1 MLAADVKEPW
11 EYAGTLG
18 GRPVRVLL
26 DSGAAANFLS
36 AKVAAEM
43 GLHLLGIGEDGVGF
57 ALMPDGTQREC
68 KATKLL
74 QLRIGGHREKIAF
87 NVTQL
92 EEHEVILGQGWLRH
106 HNPTTNWRD
115 GRAVLKKRDKEV
127 TLYPILDPEVANL
140 VSGMGTSSLL
150 SAMQLGKAVK
160 KGEDVYVAILR
171 PVEGNRYPEEVAG
184 SGRLSGGTSSPS
196 TAIPPEPMGP
206 TAGGQSDHR
215 KNGAR
220 AGGTFTGGTSR
231 RSTANSGQ
239 VPPVSLF
246 PGEIP
251 ADLEEVLRGYQ
262 DVFPDALPPGLPPAR
277 EVDHAIELEP
287 GALPPSRPT
296 YRMSFQELEELEK
309 QLKEYVGNGWIRPS
323 QSPYGAPILFVK
335 KKDGTT
341 RMCTDYRAL
350 NKITKKNVYPLPR
363 IDELLDRLQGAKF
376 FTKIDLRQGY
386 HQIRIKED
394 DVEKTAFRT
403 RYGHYEYTVLPFGL
417 TNAPATFMGLMNEV
431 FRPLLDKSVVVY
443 LDDILIYSRSWE
455 DHKRHVAEVLQRL
468 REHKLYAKASKCEF
482 GKVEVE
488 FLGHIVTQSG
498 VKVDAKKV
506 EAVRSWPLPL
516 NIHDLRAFLGLSNY
530 YRRFVRNYSKLTLP
544 LTRLLKKGVA
554 VEMGEVEVEAFEAV
568 KDALTSTPVLA
579 VADPHLGYRIVTD
592 ASDFAIGAILLQDQ
606 GEGWQPIAYESRKLQ
621 PAELRRNVYEKEML
635 AVLHSL
641 KAWRCYVEGR
651 PIELVTDH
659 ESLKWLLTQKE
670 LDRQQAKWVQTLSQF
685 DIDIVY
691 RPGRV
696 NPADALSRHPA
707 HRLSAVSV
715 VQTAPE
721 LLQRFAAGYEADPL
735 FQAVLPPATA
745 DFDPDGGTSNLAAV
759 PRRIGSPDHLP
770 PAQYSNRYLKQGQ
783 LWYRE
788 DGGSYRICVP
798 EDPQLRQLVL
808 RESHDAPLGA
818 HFGIDKTMWR
828 LEQTFTWPG
837 MAGDVREYVRTCD
850 QCQRNKPP
858 GGRTRGLLQPLPIPT
873 NPWEEVSLDFIT
885 GLPRTKAG
893 HDAILVVVDRLT
905 KWGYFIP
912 TSITI
917 DAKETARLF
926 HDLVFARHGMPR
938 RLVSDRDTR
947 FTSHFWQAFFSAMG
961 TSLAMS
967 TSYHPQTDGQT
978 ERVNRVLEEALRG
991 YVGALQTD
999 WDHQLPS
1006 LQFAYNTARHVS
1018 TGETPFFLNYGRH
1031 PIVPAGL
1038 MGVPPP
1044 IGDNRQVP
1052 AADDFVRG
1060 LKEALS
1066 TATRSLERSVA
1077 RQKRLADTR
1086 RQDQEYL
1093 VGDMVLLSTA
1103 NLALPRNLT
1112 RKLAKLY
1119 DGPFQV
1125 LERVGQNAY
1134 RLELPASVRLHP
1146 VFNVSQLRPYRQPT
1160 ATFPGRI
1167 SDPQPPVVVDGE
1179 EEYEVEE
1186 IIGHRNRRV
1195 GRGTRREYLVQWLGY
1210 SSLHNTWEPR
1220 ENLQNA
1226 QEKLY
1231 RYHQEMDLSGR

>member
-1 MLAADVKEPW
+1 MRAADVSEPW

-18 GRPVRVLL
+18 GRPVRILL

-36 AKVAAEM
+36 AKVAVEM
-43 GLHLLGIGEDGVGF
+43 GLQLLGIGEDGVGF

-68 KATKLL
+68 EATELL

-92 EEHEVILGQGWLRH
+92 EEHEVILGQSWLRH
-106 HNPTTNWRD
+106 HNPTTNWQD
-115 GRAVLKKRDKEV
+115 GRAVLKKGDQEV
-127 TLYPILDPEVANL
+127 TLHPIPDPEVANL
-140 VSGMGTSSLL
+140 VSGRGASGLL

-171 PVEGNRYPEEVAG
+171 PAEGNRYPEEVV
-184 SGRLSGGTSSPS
+184 GGGMFTGETSSSS
-196 TAIPPEPMGP
+196 TANPPDTMRP
-206 TAGGQSDHR
+206 TARGRSDHR
-215 KNGAR
+215 QSGASQ
-220 AGGTFTGGTSR
+220 GGMSIGGTSR
-231 RSTANSGQ
+231 RPTANSGQ
-239 VPPVSLF
+239 VPPASKL
-246 PGEIP
+246 PEGLP
-251 ADLEEVLRGYQ
+251 SDLAAVLRCYQ

-386 HQIRIKED
+386 HQIRIKQD

-455 DHKRHVAEVLQRL
+455 DHKRHIAEVLERL
-468 REHKLYAKASKCEF
+468 REHKLYAKVSKCEF

-506 EAVRSWPLPL
+506 EAVRSWPLPQ

-530 YRRFVRNYSKLTLP
+530 YRRFVQNYSKLTLP
-544 LTRLLKKGVA
+544 LTRMLKKGMA

-606 GEGWQPIAYESRKLQ
+606 GGGWQPIAYESRKLQ

-670 LDRQQAKWVQTLSQF
+670 LDRQQAKWVQVLSQF

-696 NPADALSRHPA
+696 NPADALSRHPI
-707 HRLSAVSV
+707 HRLAAVSV

-735 FQAVLPPATA
+735 YQADLPPATA
-745 DFDPDGGTSNLAAV
+745 NLDNQRAV
-759 PRRIGSPDHLP
+759 R
-770 PAQYSNRYLKQGQ
+770 
-783 LWYRE
+783 
-788 DGGSYRICVP
+788 
-798 EDPQLRQLVL
+798 
-808 RESHDAPLGA
+808 
-818 HFGIDKTMWR
+818 
-828 LEQTFTWPG
+828 
-837 MAGDVREYVRTCD
+837 
-850 QCQRNKPP
+850 
-858 GGRTRGLLQPLPIPT
+858 PT
-873 NPWEEVSLDFIT
+873 
-885 GLPRTKAG
+885 
-893 HDAILVVVDRLT
+893 
-905 KWGYFIP
+905 
-912 TSITI
+912 
-917 DAKETARLF
+917 
-926 HDLVFARHGMPR
+926 
-938 RLVSDRDTR
+938 
-947 FTSHFWQAFFSAMG
+947 Q
-961 TSLAMS
+961 
-967 TSYHPQTDGQT
+967 
-978 ERVNRVLEEALRG
+978 
-991 YVGALQTD
+991 
-999 WDHQLPS
+999 
-1006 LQFAYNTARHVS
+1006 
-1018 TGETPFFLNYGRH
+1018 
-1031 PIVPAGL
+1031 
-1038 MGVPPP
+1038 
-1044 IGDNRQVP
+1044 
-1052 AADDFVRG
+1052 
-1060 LKEALS
+1060 
-1066 TATRSLERSVA
+1066 
-1077 RQKRLADTR
+1077 
-1086 RQDQEYL
+1086 
-1093 VGDMVLLSTA
+1093 
-1103 NLALPRNLT
+1103 
-1112 RKLAKLY
+1112 
-1119 DGPFQV
+1119 
-1125 LERVGQNAY
+1125 
-1134 RLELPASVRLHP
+1134 
-1146 VFNVSQLRPYRQPT
+1146 
-1160 ATFPGRI
+1160 
-1167 SDPQPPVVVDGE
+1167 
-1179 EEYEVEE
+1179 
-1186 IIGHRNRRV
+1186 
-1195 GRGTRREYLVQWLGY
+1195 
-1210 SSLHNTWEPR
+1210 
-1220 ENLQNA
+1220 
-1226 QEKLY
+1226 
-1231 RYHQEMDLSGR
+1231 